1 MRVLFLPKNK
11 NKMYK
16 TQIVKS
22 LFFLSI
28 YSLIIGCAQFVP
40 PTGGKMDETPPKLI
54 SSVPKMEQKNFKEK
68 SIRLEFDEHI
78 DVTSLRQ
85 ELLIIPAAEG
95 TFDIKSKSNAV
106 IIKFDKPFKDSTTYT
121 LNFRKG
127 IKDLNERNE
136 TKNLKLVFSTSNSID
151 SLIVGGN
158 VKSILTNQPILD
170 VHVAL
175 YKIQDSL
182 DLKKTKPDYF
192 IKTDSSGNYQFENIK
207 KGKYKI
213 YSFIDKNSNLR
224 YDTKTEPIGFR
235 QDTLDLF
242 KNLTE
247 INFFIANANN
257 EKPKN
262 LKSQSR
268 VEDYTVLYNKNIKT
282 FEVKFENKADSIPY
296 KGEAKELKFYN
307 TKQRTDT
314 LKVSITVTDSS
325 NVSFTHLQKI
335 KFKEPEK
342 RRKEKREY
350 LSFNLKPKIGEDIDK
365 NMKLEFSFETPILNF
380 DLTKIKIL
388 SDTTKEEKLN
398 NENITWNKSKTELKL
413 TKIINAERE
422 LKLELSRG
430 AFINIKGDSSDKVIL
445 KNPILK
451 SENYGLIEG
460 SFDEKKTNKI
470 IQIVNE
476 KYDVMAEERTKD
488 KFLFKNIKPGIYLL
502 RIIKDENDNGY
513 WDYGNVEKNIQPE
526 EIQFYQDPIRLK
538 ANFEVRGIMIK

>member
-1 MRVLFLPKNK
+1 
-11 NKMYK
+11 MYK
-16 TQIVKS
+16 KSIIKS
-22 LFFLSI
+22 LFFLLI
-28 YSLIIGCAQFVP
+28 YNLLIGCAQFVP
-40 PTGGKMDETPPKLI
+40 PTGGKMDEIPPKLI
-54 SSVPKMEQKNFKEK
+54 NSIPKMEQKNFKEK
-68 SIRLEFDEHI
+68 SIRLEFNELI

-85 ELLIIPAAEG
+85 ELLITPATEG

-106 IIKFDKPFKDSTTYT
+106 IIKFDKAFKDSTTYT
-121 LNFRKG
+121 VNFRKG

-151 SLIVGGN
+151 SLIIGGN

-170 VHVAL
+170 AHVAL

-213 YSFIDKNSNLR
+213 YAFIDKNNNLR

-262 LKSQSR
+262 VKSQSR
-268 VEDYTVLYNKNIKT
+268 VEDYTVLYDKNIKT
-282 FEVKFENKADSIPY
+282 FAVTFDNKADSIPY
-296 KGEAKELKFYN
+296 KGEAKELRFYN

-314 LKVSITVTDSS
+314 LKVNITVTDSS
-325 NVSFTHLQKI
+325 NVSFTHIQKI

-365 NMKLEFSFETPILNF
+365 NMKLEFNFETPILNF
-380 DLTKIKIL
+380 DVTKIKIL
-388 SDTTKEEKLN
+388 SDTTKEENLN
-398 NENITWNKSKTELKL
+398 NEDITWNKSKTELKI
-413 TKIINAERE
+413 TKTIDAKRE

-451 SENYGLIEG
+451 SENYSLVEG

-476 KYDVMAEERTKD
+476 RYEVVAEEKTKS

-502 RIIKDENDNGY
+502 RIIKDKNDNGY

-538 ANFEVRGIMIK
+538 ANFEVRGILIK

>member
-1 MRVLFLPKNK
+1 
-11 NKMYK
+11 MYK
-16 TQIVKS
+16 TQTIRS
-22 LFFLSI
+22 LFFLLI
-28 YSLIIGCAQFVP
+28 YSLLNGCAQFVP

-54 SSVPKMEQKNFKEK
+54 RSVPKMEQKNFKDK
-68 SIRLEFDEHI
+68 SIRLEFDELI

-95 TFDIKSKSNAV
+95 TFDIKSKSNIV
-106 IIKFDKPFKDSTTYT
+106 IIKFDKAFKDSTTYT

-158 VKSILTNQPILD
+158 VKSIFTNQPILD
-170 VHVAL
+170 AHVAL

-213 YSFIDKNSNLR
+213 YAFIDKNNNLR

-247 INFFIANANN
+247 INFLIANANN

-268 VEDYTVLYNKNIKT
+268 VEDYTVMYDKNIKT
-282 FEVKFENKADSIPY
+282 FEVKFESKSDSIPY

-325 NVSFTHLQKI
+325 NVSFTHVQKI

-350 LSFNLKPKIGEDIDK
+350 LSFDLKPKIGEDIDK
-365 NMKLEFSFETPILNF
+365 NMTLVFDFEIPILSF
-380 DLTKIKIL
+380 DANKIKIL

-398 NENITWNKSKTELKL
+398 NENITWNKSKTELKI
-413 TKIINAERE
+413 TKTINADRE

-430 AFINIKGDSSDKVIL
+430 AFINIKGGSSDKVIM

-451 SENYGLIEG
+451 SENYSLVEG

-476 KYDVMAEERTKD
+476 RYEVVAEEKTKN

-502 RIIKDENDNGY
+502 RIVKDKNDNGY

-538 ANFEVRGIMIK
+538 ANFEVRGIVIK